1 MDRGE
6 LDNSN
11 SLFFMFDKN
20 KEVGKIKKTKLNQ
33 VHADLGAK
41 LIDFGGWHMPVQYTG
56 ILDEHKA
63 VRQECGL
70 FDVSHM
76 GEIVI
81 EGDNALEMVQKLITN
96 DATRLVDGQILYSPM
111 CYADGGIVDDLLVYQ
126 INANKYLLVV
136 NAANTDKDWKWIQD
150 NAIENVKMENVSDDY
165 AQIALQGP
173 KSKELMA
180 EITDIDLDS
189 IKYYWFTF
197 GEVGGAE
204 ALLSRTGY
212 TGELG
217 YEIYVAPDK
226 VVGIWNKLMEKGENY
241 GLKPVGLGARD
252 TLRLEKNMCLYG
264 NDISKD
270 THPLEAGLSWTV
282 DFEKDDFNGKDAL
295 LKIKEDGYDRKLV
308 GFKVVGRGIPRH
320 GYEIEAEGNI
330 IGEVTSGSFSP
341 TLEENIGL
349 GYVKKGFSKPGQ
361 TINIKVRKR
370 DVKAQVIETPFV

>member
-1 MDRGE
+1 MLSIFFKKAVRGV
-6 LDNSN
+6 NI
-11 SLFFMFDKN
+11 M
-20 KEVGKIKKTKLNQ
+20 KKTPLNE
-33 VHADLGAK
+33 VHKKINGRMV
-41 LIDFGGWHMPVQYTG
+41 DFGGWEMPVKYSG
-56 ILDEHKA
+56 IKKEHST
-63 VRQECGL
+63 VREKCGL

-96 DATRLVDGQILYSPM
+96 NAVKLEDGQILYSPM
-111 CYADGGIVDDLLVYQ
+111 CYTDGGIVDDLLVYR

-150 NAIENVKMENVSDDY
+150 NAIENVKMANVSDDY

-173 KSKELMA
+173 NSKDLLA

-197 GEVGGAE
+197 GEVGGVE
-204 ALLSRTGY
+204 VLLSRTGY

-282 DFEKDDFNGKDAL
+282 DLKKDDFNGKDAL
-295 LKIKEDGYDRKLV
+295 FKIKENGYDRKLV

-320 GYEIEAEGNI
+320 GYKIKADGNI

-349 GYVKKGFSKPGQ
+349 GYVKKSFSKPGQ